1 MKRLPI
7 LLFAVSA
14 VIFSCDKK
22 QSEEKNAEKTD
33 TIKTEEKIAD
43 NSVKPTLNPP
53 HGEPHHRCD
62 LEVGAPLNGS
72 APAQN
77 SAPVAMPKQTP
88 VNNNFNTNPIP
99 SSPSSSAQNTGA
111 KPALNPAHGEPHHR
125 CDLEVGA
132 PLI

>member
-88 VNNNFNTNPIP
+88 VNQIIH
-99 SSPSSSAQNTGA
+99 A
-111 KPALNPAHGEPHHR
+111 KCVLTHQPPRKIIAAHAAH
-125 CDLEVGA
+125 A
-132 PLI
+132 F